1 MLQSFR
7 NLKIGKNNVIS
18 KLAIIYDN
26 VTIGDNNFIGDN
38 VIIYPNTKIGN
49 YNNIFNGNVI
59 GEQAISTNDKYM
71 KYDLNMCKGVEIGN
85 NNLLHIKNLIFSGI
99 DNATVIKN
107 NNKLLSEVHVGHDV
121 YIGNNVI
128 FYPRIIQAGYSIFL
142 DNSNVGMGATIQQKC
157 VIGQYSM
164 VGGNNMITKNVFPY
178 FVNIANKIH
187 RINKMKTPGNIND
200 NEIILRKISEDF
212 YNKNLDLNSYEIPE
226 TIKNDIEFF
235 IKNCDKFKK

>member
-1 MLQSFR
+1 
-7 NLKIGKNNVIS
+7 
-18 KLAIIYDN
+18 
-26 VTIGDNNFIGDN
+26 
-38 VIIYPNTKIGN
+38 
-49 YNNIFNGNVI
+49 
-59 GEQAISTNDKYM
+59 
-71 KYDLNMCKGVEIGN
+71 
-85 NNLLHIKNLIFSGI
+85 
-99 DNATVIKN
+99 
-107 NNKLLSEVHVGHDV
+107 
-121 YIGNNVI
+121 
-128 FYPRIIQAGYSIFL
+128 
-142 DNSNVGMGATIQQKC
+142 MGATIQQKC